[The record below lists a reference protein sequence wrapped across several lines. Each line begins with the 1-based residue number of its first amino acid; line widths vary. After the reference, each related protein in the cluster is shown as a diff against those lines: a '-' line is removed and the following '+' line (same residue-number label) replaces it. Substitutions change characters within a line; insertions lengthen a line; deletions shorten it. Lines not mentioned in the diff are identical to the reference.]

1 MKKDSKTKIAST
13 YALALYEGAEQRRAV
28 EAVVKDVETLTAL
41 LREDKNFVA
50 YLANPL
56 WDAAAKKAALK
67 SIAPKLKLSSETLN
81 CLDILADN
89 GRFGELAL
97 ILDGFRKI
105 YYQKHGIEEVEVA
118 SVKALS
124 PAQDKKLKAELE
136 KLLQKKV
143 VVNYLIMPEL
153 LGGLRIKYGSSMIDD
168 TLAGKL
174 NRLELVMKGGR

>member
-13 YALALYEGAEQRRAV
+13 YALALYEGAEENKAV
-28 EAVVKDVETLTAL
+28 EAVVNDIKTLTTL
-41 LREDKNFVA
+41 LREDKKIVA

-56 WDAAAKKAALK
+56 WNAAAKKSALR
-67 SIAPKLKLSSETLN
+67 SIAPKLNLSSEMLN
-81 CLDILADN
+81 CLYALADN

-97 ILDGFRKI
+97 ILESFQKI
-105 YYQKHGIEEVEVA
+105 YYRKHGIEEVEVA

-143 VVNYLIMPEL
+143 IVKYLIMPEL

>member
-13 YALALYEGAEQRRAV
+13 YALALYEGAEERKAV
-28 EAVVKDVETLTAL
+28 DAVVRDVEVLTSA
-41 LREDKNFVA
+41 LREDKAVVG

-56 WDAAAKKAALK
+56 WGAAAKKAALK
-67 SIAPKLKLSSETLN
+67 DVAVRLGLSSETLN
-81 CLDILADN
+81 CLDILVDN
-89 GRFGELAL
+89 NRFAELEL
-97 ILDGFRKI
+97 ILEDFRKI
-105 YYQKHGIEEVEVA
+105 YYKKHGIEEVEVA
-118 SVKALS
+118 SVKALN

-143 VVNYLIMPEL
+143 IVRYLIMPEL